1 MTAEGWGRQSP
12 FFFLRRKPHGPFFFG
27 EKYHTS
33 IIANALDAVLRL
45 CCSGE
50 KPERNSKEGKQG
62 DEEGSLEDR
71 AEGIAADSAQLCFYC
86 HRFWH
91 HHVGRGISVVSV
103 AFVQYT
109 GAYQFVLVSLMA
121 GGASLVTVAVTALL
135 MNSRQMFYALS
146 FVDEFRGMGA
156 KLPLMVHTLT
166 DETYAVDC
174 SLPRD
179 LPGRKDVLFLVAML
193 SYAYWILGTLLGAA
207 LGQIL
212 PWNLEGID
220 FCMTALFVVIL
231 MQQWEKTSDHFPALL
246 GGGMA
251 LICLAALGADRFMLP
266 ALLITSAILFAT
278 RTGEV
283 KKS

>member
-1 MTAEGWGRQSP
+1 MKKEAWKIA
-12 FFFLRRKPHGPFFFG
+12 LRESLPILLSYVFIAIAFG
-27 EKYHTS
+27 ITMS
-33 IIANALDAVLRL
+33 DAGYPWYL
-45 CCSGE
+45 
-50 KPERNSKEGKQG
+50 
-62 DEEGSLEDR
+62 SLL
-71 AEGIAADSAQLCFYC
+71 S
-86 HRFWH
+86 
-91 HHVGRGISVVSV
+91 SV
-103 AFVQYT
+103 ALST

-121 GGASLVTVAVTALL
+121 GGASLVTVALTALL

-146 FVDEFRGMGA
+146 FVDEFRSMG
-156 KLPLMVHTLT
+156 KRLPLMVHTLT

-179 LPGRKDVLFLVAML
+179 LPERKNVLFLVAVL

-231 MQQWEKTSDHFPALL
+231 IQQWEKTSDHFPALL

-251 LICLAALGADRFMLP
+251 LICLLMLGPDRFMLP
-266 ALLITSAILFAT
+266 ALLITSGILFVS

-283 KKS
+283 QKS